1 MQLDSDLMQVK
12 ATYNLTTIY
21 SDLFIYFVPGMCWGQ
36 GYNGAYNLLHHLFF
50 YFIYYVSFSGSGK
63 KKDNK
68 TLVEEWV
75 SVVQQQNK
83 VCHVLLGI
91 QSTQHMLAITCI
103 MQRTANARQHAAG
116 GNGDTAATNPLP
128 YSAFQ

>member
-1 MQLDSDLMQVK
+1 MQLDSDFMQVK

-36 GYNGAYNLLHHLFF
+36 GYEGAYNLLHHLFL
-50 YFIYYVSFSGSGK
+50 YLLRVSSFSGSGK

-75 SVVQQQNK
+75 SVVQQ
-83 VCHVLLGI
+83 
-91 QSTQHMLAITCI
+91 
-103 MQRTANARQHAAG
+103 
-116 GNGDTAATNPLP
+116 
-128 YSAFQ
+128 